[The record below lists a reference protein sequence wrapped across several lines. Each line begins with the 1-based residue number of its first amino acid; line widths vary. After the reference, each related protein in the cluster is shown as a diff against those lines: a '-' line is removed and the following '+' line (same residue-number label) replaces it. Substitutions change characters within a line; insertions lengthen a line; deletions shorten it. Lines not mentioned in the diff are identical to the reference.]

1 MVIQKVINNNVI
13 SAYDE
18 NQQEVVIMGKGD
30 WIQGHI
36 RGDAIDES
44 RVEKVFR
51 IENEKLS
58 RQFQEILENI
68 PLEHMQLTSD
78 IITYAKKNLNVQL
91 NQSIYITLTDHINFA
106 IQRQVQG
113 IQLKNALLWEIK
125 KFYHQ
130 EYLMGKYAI
139 NLLNEKLGTKFSEDE
154 AGFIA
159 LHFLNAEYGT
169 DIRDAVRF
177 PNQMKEILGIVAD
190 ELGIEMDEGSL
201 HYERFLT
208 HVKFLLQRIYR
219 KELLEE
225 EENEITEMMQRKYP
239 KEYSCSRKVADYI
252 EQTADCKLSGEEV
265 LYLTLHIRRVAMA
278 DSEDE

>member
-18 NQQEVVIMGKGD
+18 NQQEVVIMGKG
-30 WIQGHI
+30 IGFKAHT
-36 RGDAIDES
+36 GDAIDES

-91 NQSIYITLTDHINFA
+91 NQSIYISLTVHFIFA
-106 IQRQVQG
+106 ILRQALG
-113 IQLKNALLWEIK
+113 ILLKNALLWEIK

-139 NLLNEKLGTKFSEDE
+139 NLLNEKLGTKISSLV
-154 AGFIA
+154 IS
-159 LHFLNAEYGT
+159 
-169 DIRDAVRF
+169 
-177 PNQMKEILGIVAD
+177 P
-190 ELGIEMDEGSL
+190 GS
-201 HYERFLT
+201 T
-208 HVKFLLQRIYR
+208 I
-219 KELLEE
+219 
-225 EENEITEMMQRKYP
+225 
-239 KEYSCSRKVADYI
+239 SCSFFI
-252 EQTADCKLSGEEV
+252 NSWT
-265 LYLTLHIRRVAMA
+265 
-278 DSEDE
+278 

>member
-18 NQQEVVIMGKGD
+18 NQQEVVIMGKG
-30 WIQGHI
+30 IGFKAHT
-36 RGDAIDES
+36 GDAIDES

-113 IQLKNALLWEIK
+113 NP
-125 KFYHQ
+125 
-130 EYLMGKYAI
+130 
-139 NLLNEKLGTKFSEDE
+139 
-154 AGFIA
+154 
-159 LHFLNAEYGT
+159 AEECT
-169 DIRDAVRF
+169 AVG
-177 PNQMKEILGIVAD
+177 NQ
-190 ELGIEMDEGSL
+190 
-201 HYERFLT
+201 
-208 HVKFLLQRIYR
+208 
-219 KELLEE
+219 
-225 EENEITEMMQRKYP
+225 
-239 KEYSCSRKVADYI
+239 
-252 EQTADCKLSGEEV
+252 EV
-265 LYLTLHIRRVAMA
+265 LSSGIP
-278 DSEDE
+278 DGKICDQSFE